1 MNNSNHTCWSLTASK
16 GKTFRIPFCFNAAAL
31 CNKCD
36 LSVKVTP
43 RVNKT
48 PCGALIVAAAL
59 TVVGNKSQ
67 TPRRGEI

>member
-16 GKTFRIPFCFNAAAL
+16 GKTSRISFCFNAAAL

-36 LSVKVTP
+36 FTVKVIP
-43 RVNKT
+43 CVNKT
-48 PCGALIVAAAL
+48 PCGVLIVAAAL

-67 TPRRGEI
+67 TPRRG